1 MHRYLVVANQTLGG
15 EHLVATVRERAHEGP
30 CSFHIVVPVTPPTD
44 HAWTEGEIRAVAQGR
59 LDRALARFREE
70 GADAT
75 GEVGDANPVY
85 AVSTALRNRP
95 FGDDEWDG
103 IIVST
108 LPPGVSHWLGLDV
121 VSRIKREFD
130 IPVTHLV
137 APEVQADA

>member
-75 GEVGDANPVY
+75 GEVGDANPVL
-85 AVSTALRNRP
+85 AVEDALRVQG
-95 FGDDEWDG
+95 FDE

-108 LPPGVSHWLGLDV
+108 LPPGVSRWLKLDLPHRVEAAFGL
-121 VSRIKREFD
+121 
-130 IPVTHLV
+130 PVTHV
-137 APEVQADA
+137 VGEAEPAAPP

>member
-15 EHLVATVRERAHEGP
+15 EHLAATVRERAQEGP

-75 GEVGDANPVY
+75 GEVGDANPVL
-85 AVSTALRNRP
+85 AVEDALRVQG
-95 FGDDEWDG
+95 FDE

-108 LPPGVSHWLGLDV
+108 LPPGVSRWLKLDLPHRVEAAFGL
-121 VSRIKREFD
+121 
-130 IPVTHLV
+130 PVTHV
-137 APEVQADA
+137 VGEAEPAVPP

>member
-75 GEVGDANPVY
+75 GEVGDANPVL
-85 AVSTALRNRP
+85 AVEDALRVQG
-95 FGDDEWDG
+95 FDE

-108 LPPGVSHWLGLDV
+108 LPPGVSRWLKLDLPHRIEAAFGL
-121 VSRIKREFD
+121 
-130 IPVTHLV
+130 PVTHV
-137 APEVQADA
+137 VGEAEPAAPP